1 MGETQLY
8 YLQSCYYDPK
18 IGRFINA
25 DALVSTGQGI
35 LGNNMFAYCRNNPVN
50 RKDNNGAE
58 DEDATDDEDD
68 GYRLVGF
75 GFQGELDVGSYEVG
89 VEIIVYW
96 DQLVCGGKDP
106 IVAIYSYEGVYVDI
120 DDIKKS
126 TQFIE
131 TVGKLILAGATNF
144 SDNQNIEAFLI
155 ALQQSIFK
163 DLGVSGSIMGIWGNR
178 GILKIQN
185 PIPARLI
192 PILQQ

>member
-1 MGETQLY
+1 
-8 YLQSCYYDPK
+8 
-18 IGRFINA
+18 
-25 DALVSTGQGI
+25 
-35 LGNNMFAYCRNNPVN
+35 MFVYCRNNPVN

-58 DEDATDDEDD
+58 DEDATDEEDD

-126 TQFIE
+126 TQYIE
-131 TVGKLILAGATNF
+131 TVSKLILAGGTNF
-144 SDNQNIEAFLI
+144 SDNQNIEALLI

-163 DLGVSGSIMGIWGNR
+163 DLGVSGSVMGILGNSDFKNTESYSGAFDTYSATVNHVKFTYSTSPSCKVIAVGGSTDRWG
-178 GILKIQN
+178 GSFGQSYYTQLY
-185 PIPARLI
+185 
-192 PILQQ
+192 